1 MYAKVEIYDMYKL
14 GSWYKKLQD
23 GRILVQI
30 APLQGV
36 GTEIGGG
43 GGSGFVPNIKVPV

>member
-14 GSWYKKLQD
+14 GSWYKKLR
-23 GRILVQI
+23 GILVQI

-36 GTEIGGG
+36 GAEIGGG
-43 GGSGFVPNIKVPV
+43 GVFLFRILR